1 MNMNILCLY
10 GSPHPGGNSA
20 TVANAFLEAAGESG
34 AGIKTFELYAL
45 KFSGCKACMACKTDK
60 ESCVIDDDL
69 TPVLEAIGKTDVLLL
84 AAPIYNADITAAMR
98 AFIERTHSFL
108 GPGYGPLP
116 GESRLAP
123 GKKIVFVTAQ
133 GNKEDMFT
141 DVYPRYNKFFK
152 WYGFEESYLIR
163 ACGVVNPGE
172 VKNQPQKLEQA
183 KNLAQKLCQSKAFAD
198 ASRSRR
204 QKKRRLIE

>member
-1 MNMNILCLY
+1 MNILCLY
-10 GSPHPGGNSA
+10 GSPNPSGNSA
-20 TVANAFLEAAGESG
+20 TVADVFLETAGESG
-34 AGIKTFELYAL
+34 ASIKTFELYSL
-45 KFSGCKACMACKTDK
+45 EFSGCKACMACKTTK
-60 ESCVIDDDL
+60 EGCVIDDDL

-84 AAPIYNADITAAMR
+84 AAPIYNADINAVMR

-141 DVYPRYNKFFK
+141 DVYPRYKKFFK

-172 VKNQPQKLEQA
+172 IKNQPQTLIEAKKLA
-183 KNLAQKLCQSKAFAD
+183 
-198 ASRSRR
+198 
-204 QKKRRLIE
+204 RRLIE